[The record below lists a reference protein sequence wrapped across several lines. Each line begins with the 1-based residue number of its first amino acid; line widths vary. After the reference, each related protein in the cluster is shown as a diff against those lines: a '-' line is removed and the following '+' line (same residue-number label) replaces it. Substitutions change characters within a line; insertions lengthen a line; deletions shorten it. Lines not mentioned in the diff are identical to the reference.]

1 MMIIMMMLTMND
13 HNYVD
18 GDFDDGV
25 FDDDDDDV

>member
-1 MMIIMMMLTMND
+1 MMMLTMND

-25 FDDDDDDV
+25 FDDDDDV

>member
-1 MMIIMMMLTMND
+1 MMMLTMND